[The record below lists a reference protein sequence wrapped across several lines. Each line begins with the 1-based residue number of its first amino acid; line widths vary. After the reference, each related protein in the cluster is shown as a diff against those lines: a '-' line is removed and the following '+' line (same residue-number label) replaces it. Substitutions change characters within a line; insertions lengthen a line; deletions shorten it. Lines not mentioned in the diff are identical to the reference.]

1 MTQQEPQRYPV
12 IVDELQNQARI
23 LNAAAATR
31 DGRSADAKRQRK
43 MADLLL
49 RAALHI
55 VRLTKK
61 PTPALPAETPA
72 VESPVCEGCGHL
84 WKYHTVGGLCQGT
97 AEGIECHCVL
107 QEKEPHVEGLLDQ
120 PPIVHGGDRDV

>member
-31 DGRSADAKRQRK
+31 DGRSSDAKRQRK

-61 PTPALPAETPA
+61 TPPPALPAEPPA
-72 VESPVCEGCGHL
+72 VEA
-84 WKYHTVGGLCQGT
+84 T
-97 AEGIECHCVL
+97 ADPETH
-107 QEKEPHVEGLLDQ
+107 PDEGLPDQ
-120 PPIVHGGDRDV
+120 PPVVHSGDRDV

>member
-1 MTQQEPQRYPV
+1 MTQEAPPRHPV
-12 IVDELQNQARI
+12 IVDELQTQARI

-55 VRLTKK
+55 IRLTKK
-61 PTPALPAETPA
+61 TTPPSVLPAETPA
-72 VESPVCEGCGHL
+72 VEVS
-84 WKYHTVGGLCQGT
+84 T
-97 AEGIECHCVL
+97 AEPETH
-107 QEKEPHVEGLLDQ
+107 PDVEGLSDQ
-120 PPIVHGGDRDV
+120 SAAVHGGDREV

>member
-12 IVDELQNQARI
+12 IVDELQTQARI

-31 DGRSADAKRQRK
+31 DGRGSDAKRQRK

-55 VRLTKK
+55 IRLTKK
-61 PTPALPAETPA
+61 PTPAPPAETPA
-72 VESPVCEGCGHL
+72 VEPTADPEKHPDEGVPDQSPV
-84 WKYHTVGGLCQGT
+84 
-97 AEGIECHCVL
+97 
-107 QEKEPHVEGLLDQ
+107 
-120 PPIVHGGDRDV
+120 VHGGDSDV